1 MRTHPYKDIIY
12 FCQSNANITL
22 KENFGEHNR
31 QLIRFSPRQLELLQ
45 KQKVFKVICWS
56 DIHCIACGHY

>member
-1 MRTHPYKDIIY
+1 MRTHPYKDIVY

-22 KENFGEHNR
+22 KENFGERNR

-45 KQKVFKVICWS
+45 KQKVFKV
-56 DIHCIACGHY
+56 GLLV